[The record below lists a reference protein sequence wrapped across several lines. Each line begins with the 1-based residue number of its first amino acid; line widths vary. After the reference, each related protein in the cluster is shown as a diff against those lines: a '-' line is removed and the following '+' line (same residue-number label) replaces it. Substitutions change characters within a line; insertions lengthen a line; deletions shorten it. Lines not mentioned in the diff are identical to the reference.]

1 MLNLLNCDFK
11 SRLNYYISASSAR
24 SIINFR
30 FGNLKP
36 VLFALWVSSYC
47 NTSLATEFVE
57 SEDGVNLSD
66 NNFPWHLVMDRGK
79 ILGCIYD
86 NKYYS
91 LGSIL
96 VLESLPRKCGQASD
110 RNGVWQQLSESE
122 LALFKQNIETQQ
134 QLERESTY
142 IGAEP
147 INREEARLI
156 RYLRR
161 VKEFA
166 EKSQE

>member
-1 MLNLLNCDFK
+1 M
-11 SRLNYYISASSAR
+11 
-24 SIINFR
+24 
-30 FGNLKP
+30 
-36 VLFALWVSSYC
+36 
-47 NTSLATEFVE
+47 ATEFVE
-57 SEDGVNLSD
+57 AKDGVNLSD

-110 RNGVWQQLSESE
+110 RNGIWQQLSESE